1 MVFHKTSSFVAH
13 CSNITIKEFLPG
25 KLTEF
30 AKHSLKAVLLPA
42 DLPEQHGQRIV
53 KLVHHALFERDDGV
67 VGDANLLGADLG
79 ATFGDVAKTEA
90 KLVLEKAGA
99 VAAVEG
105 MHFESGDSNE
115 EARAGELL
123 FLVVLAKDVAHV
135 LAEKAFDALSKLLH
149 AVHIELRNSPFDAG
163 ARSESRDFPV
173 DTIVPG
179 NVGDKVFD
187 ARKGFHGED
196 GDGLVLR
203 KIVHARL
210 TGQARTAVDFRGAGA
225 ALPCFA
231 IPADGEVRSEVPL
244 NVMER
249 IKDNHAGRDG
259 NAIVNG
265 LSAIRI
271 AAKNAKGGFCHR

>member
-1 MVFHKTSSFVAH
+1 VAPWSNLTS
-13 CSNITIKEFLPG
+13 KEYSPC
-25 KLTEF
+25 KLTEL
-30 AKHSLKAVLLPA
+30 ARHSLKAVLPAA

-67 VGDANLLGADLG
+67 VGDANLLGADLR

-90 KLVLEKAGA
+90 ELILEKAGA

-115 EARAGELL
+115 EARADELL
-123 FLVVLAKDVAHV
+123 FFVVFAKDMTNILAK
-135 LAEKAFDALSKLLH
+135 KAFDALAKLLH
-149 AVHIELRNSPFDAG
+149 AVHIELGDFPFHSL
-163 ARSESRDFPV
+163 ARFESRYFLI
-173 DTIVPG
+173 DTVVPR

-187 ARKGFHGED
+187 SGKGFHRED
-196 GDGLVLR
+196 GDGLVLC

-210 TGQARTAVDFRGAGA
+210 TGQAGAAVDFGGAGA

-231 IPADGEVRSEVPL
+231 VPADGEVRSKVPL

-249 IKDNHAGRDG
+249 VEDNHARGYR
-259 NAIVNG
+259 NAIVNS
-265 LSAIRI
+265 LPAIRI
-271 AAKNAKGGFCHR
+271 TAKNAQGCFGHR